1 MEASQIY
8 ILISLV
14 GFLIITILMIFLRGE
29 SKNKRKKI
37 ITPLTSLAF
46 GFVLTGIIFSSIK
59 LVGYS
64 LMGIGIVFAIV
75 DMVERLRLG

>member
-8 ILISLV
+8 ILISVV
-14 GFLIITILMIFLRGE
+14 GFLIIAVIMIFLRREGE
-29 SKNKRKKI
+29 NKRKKI

-46 GFVLTGIIFSSIK
+46 GFVLTGIIFSSIR

-75 DMVERLRLG
+75 DMIERLRLG

>member
-1 MEASQIY
+1 MDASQIY
-8 ILISLV
+8 ILISIV
-14 GFLIITILMIFLRGE
+14 GFLIITVVMIFVRREGE
-29 SKNKRKKI
+29 AKSKKI

-46 GFVLTGIIFSSIK
+46 GFVLTGIIFSPIR